1 MVLVLVLAVV
11 EVLLQPR
18 ADHHPEV
25 GGYRHVAPVE
35 QGVDVGAQKEAVID
49 SVGAAFAHG
58 LDVGSLEDREDLL
71 AGDGATLLVD
81 VGNEEA
87 EGSLA

>member
-1 MVLVLVLAVV
+1 
-11 EVLLQPR
+11 
-18 ADHHPEV
+18 
-25 GGYRHVAPVE
+25 
-35 QGVDVGAQKEAVID
+35 VDVGAQKEAVID